1 MVSFRFTPS
10 NSMLESEEN
19 LREALN
25 EAGSLATG
33 KCLEHFDTDGSALTV
48 GSEHFTS
55 KGRLPKGYQTPYG
68 EVEVKRHVYQT
79 SQGGETFCPLEVSAR
94 VVRTATPLF
103 ARQAAFKLG
112 VMNSTAALQD
122 LAESGRVIARS
133 YLQELA
139 TDVASVAVEKEIAWS
154 YAPLAVEGAE
164 VGEAQRGA
172 AG

>member
-1 MVSFRFTPS
+1 MSATISADSDGSFIVSFRFTPS
-10 NSMLESEEN
+10 NSMLQSEEN
-19 LREALN
+19 LRQALN
-25 EAGSLATG
+25 EAGSLASG
-33 KCLEHFDTDGSALTV
+33 KCLEHFDTDGAALTI
-48 GSEHFTS
+48 GSERFTS

-133 YLQELA
+133 YLQKIA
-139 TDVASVAVEKEIAWS
+139 TDVASVRLKKKV
-154 YAPLAVEGAE
+154 
-164 VGEAQRGA
+164 
-172 AG
+172 